1 MRHHNPKSTSCWSF
15 RHGQKVYEPYNS
27 LYTYAK
33 PSSKRTYVKVIQH
46 IADHDGCKRFDIQ
59 QALWGCR
66 DKHHSRGQMSSVF
79 ANLLYDDMIDYD
91 KGFHYHIT
99 KRGLELLKRAYL
111 NDNLKLIT
119 NPNYGV

>member
-1 MRHHNPKSTSCWSF
+1 MRHHNPKSTSYWRSY
-15 RHGQKVYEPYNS
+15 RGKKVYEPYNS

-33 PSSKRTYVKVIQH
+33 PSSQRTYVKVIQY

-59 QALWGCR
+59 QALWRCR
-66 DKHHSRGQMSSVF
+66 DKYSSRGHMSNVF
-79 ANLLYDDMIDYD
+79 ANLLYDDMTDYD
-91 KGFHYHIT
+91 KSFRYHIT

-119 NPNYGV
+119 K